1 MATRAGRDLI
11 VAAATGTG
19 GVAAV
24 VRASGATAFDALGRW
39 GREGPVQP
47 RRCVVPAVVRLPA
60 GELPCVAA
68 CMPGPGSYTGED
80 TVEWIVPGHPDLVEM
95 VVRAVLAAVPGAR
108 RARPGE
114 FTLRAFE
121 TGRLTLEQA
130 EGVAASIAARTDA
143 ELRAAG
149 HLREGGLG
157 RAVDAALERLA
168 DLLALVEAGIDFTD
182 QEDVVAIGAGELRAG
197 LAAVQAALR
206 SLVDGTV
213 PLERLAAAPMV
224 VLSGAA
230 NAGKSA
236 LFNALLGHDRAV
248 VAPVAG
254 TTRDALV
261 EPWRVS
267 AASGV
272 IEVLLVDAPGRLE
285 AAAEIDRLGQVMRE
299 SVLERASLT
308 LSCSPDGMG
317 HEEGDA
323 VIRVRTK
330 SDLELGGAPAREI
343 LTSTRTGAGLQELA
357 RVVAERA
364 ALIGAC
370 AAGEAPAL
378 ARRHRDL
385 VTEAVA
391 HLDAARAALEGDAD
405 HAAPTRPELV
415 SAALHGAVESLGG
428 IRGRLAPDD
437 ILGRIFGR
445 FCVGK

>member
-1 MATRAGRDLI
+1 MSDGAGRDLI
-11 VAAATGTG
+11 VAAATGSG
-19 GVAAV
+19 GAVAV
-24 VRASGATAFDALGRW
+24 VRASGDRAFLALARLAGHER
-39 GREGPVQP
+39 P
-47 RRCVVPAVVRLPA
+47 RLRGVVASVVRLPV
-60 GELPCVAA
+60 GEVPCLAA

-80 TVEWIVPGHPDLVEM
+80 TVEWIVPAHPRLVNM
-95 VVRAVLAAVPGAR
+95 LVHAVLAAVPAAR
-108 RARPGE
+108 LARPGE

-143 ELRAAG
+143 ELRAAA

-157 RAVDAALERLA
+157 RTVDAAAEALA

-182 QEDVVAIGAGELRAG
+182 QEDVVAIGAGPLRTG
-197 LAAVQAALR
+197 LGSVQASLQA
-206 SLVDGTV
+206 LVDGSV
-213 PLERLAAAPMV
+213 PLERLAAAPLV
-224 VLSGAA
+224 AIAGAA

-261 EPWRVS
+261 EPWRVRS
-267 AASGV
+267 AAGE
-272 IEVLLVDAPGRLE
+272 IELLLADAPGLMD
-285 AAAEIDRLGQVMRE
+285 AQSEIDRSGQAVRVA
-299 SVLERASLT
+299 VLERATLT
-308 LSCSPDGMG
+308 LSCSCDGSG
-317 HEEGDA
+317 HLPGEA

-330 SDLELGGAPAREI
+330 RDLHPGAPLASEI
-343 LTSTRTGAGLQELA
+343 ATSALTGEGLEALA
-357 RVVAERA
+357 RAVAERA
-364 ALIGAC
+364 ASMGAC
-370 AAGEAPAL
+370 AAGESPAL
-378 ARRHRDL
+378 ARRHHEL
-385 VTEAVA
+385 VIEAVA
-391 HLDAARAALEGDAD
+391 HLTAARTALEGDAA
-405 HAAPTRPELV
+405 HAAPARPELV